1 MTDDLERSVIKLFI
15 TGHSPRSKN
24 AITALQQICEVDLN
38 GEYQLEIIDVLDHPE
53 EAEKRQILATPTA
66 VKELPQ
72 PIRKVIGDLS
82 DTEKVLLGLDIRRAQ
97 PK

>member
-1 MTDDLERSVIKLFI
+1 MTDDLKGSVIKLFI

-24 AITALQQICEVDLN
+24 AITALQHICEVDLN
-38 GEYQLEIIDVLDHPE
+38 GGYQLEIIDVLDHPE
-53 EAEKRQILATPTA
+53 EADKHQILATPTA

-82 DTEKVLLGLDIRRAQ
+82 DTEKVLLGLDIRRVQ